1 MWFKRTQ
8 GKRPGAGGS
17 SIPTPRRGGVP
28 SILSAG
34 FKCEGDIVSD
44 GEVHIIGS
52 HTGNLTVHK
61 LTLGE
66 GGSIIGTVEAEA
78 AVINGNLS
86 GRLSAVSV
94 VLGPT
99 ASVTADIVYVSM
111 RMEPGAIYEGYSRRV
126 DSIENFSGEGLRLA
140 QPPRPQIEKIRNA
153 ETVAGNAD

>member
-8 GKRPGAGGS
+8 SKRPGDSGS
-17 SIPTPRRGGVP
+17 SNPTPRRGSIP

-52 HTGNLTVHK
+52 HTGNLVVHK

-78 AVINGNLS
+78 AVINVDNLAIAFLDAGEANS
-86 GRLSAVSV
+86 TRRRTVDGGTIGR
-94 VLGPT
+94 
-99 ASVTADIVYVSM
+99 
-111 RMEPGAIYEGYSRRV
+111 
-126 DSIENFSGEGLRLA
+126 IE
-140 QPPRPQIEKIRNA
+140 IEA
-153 ETVAGNAD
+153 